1 MEIISKVNELNTFS
15 NQNEIYGKETDNR
28 IPAQTIEI
36 LARSFFREGLLY
48 GFQLLDYVRFVNM
61 LLENSMD
68 NNWDAPSLTTKENEE
83 EKRSAED
90 DKCMH
95 SKLSFSQLP
104 LNGKRI
110 KIRAF
115 EKTWDMEMLEKWLE
129 DKNGRHFLMSRST
142 AQETSLNNLIETESN
157 IFGVVTLP
165 DNTPIG
171 LVAFLNHDVLQ
182 KKTELRKLIGD
193 PMMRGKGF
201 AKEATK
207 LWIQY
212 GIIKLGL
219 KKIYLNTL
227 DTNIRNIKLN
237 EELGFKME
245 GILRNEVFFDDKN
258 HDVLRMGLCV

>member
-1 MEIISKVNELNTFS
+1 MNTISKVHELNRLS
-15 NQNEIYGKETDNR
+15 NQGDIYCKETDNR

-48 GFQLLDYVRFVNM
+48 GFQLWDYVRFVNM
-61 LLENSMD
+61 LLKNSMED
-68 NNWDAPSLTTKENEE
+68 DWNLPSLTEKENKEE
-83 EKRSAED
+83 GKSTEEV
-90 DKCMH
+90 KCIDNN
-95 SKLSFSQLP
+95 LSSSQLP
-104 LNGKRI
+104 LNGRRI
-110 KIRAF
+110 NIRAF
-115 EKTWDMEMLEKWLE
+115 AKDLDMHLFEKWLE

-142 AQETSLNNLIETESN
+142 AQETTLNNLVENKSN
-157 IFGVVTLP
+157 IFGMVTLP

-182 KKTELRKLIGD
+182 RKTELRKLIGD

-207 LWIQY
+207 RWIQY
-212 GIIKLGL
+212 GISKLGL
-219 KKIYLNTL
+219 RKIYLNTL

-245 GILRNEVFFDDKN
+245 GILRNEIFFDDKS